1 MNDDNDRPATDS
13 TTEPATATV
22 DTPDVAELEAGI
34 ARTREELAQTVDQ
47 LAAKLDV
54 KTRIRN
60 RVSETRDV
68 ATIQVRLLRD
78 RLTGVDGKPT
88 PTALS
93 FGGGI
98 VAAVAAVV
106 LVKLWIRPSR
116 PSARRRR

>member
-1 MNDDNDRPATDS
+1 MNDDNDRPATGS

-93 FGGGI
+93 LGGGI